1 MQVSE
6 IMTPNPITVT
16 SDTPVGK
23 IREIFSRM
31 RIWSV
36 YVTDNGK
43 LVGIFTKSD
52 LRNRMYRKPIST
64 PVYAVMS
71 RDVKWVKPDT
81 DIKAAEEY
89 LSRFHINGLAIVK
102 DGALCGILTRY
113 DIKTRYH
120 GQSHD
125 QAIKEEGIKI
135 NESIDNNTKT
145 GELMPSGETDGT
157 QVGLTERGGIRDKL
171 TGRDDMIFIRT
182 RYQSLLD
189 NNYFKA
195 SRIIEYLKQVSDDAK
210 EKQKL
215 AEGLKENID
224 AHMKERD
231 RAHTNLQNLLNKEEK
246 YEDKMLGKT
255 LKGMKAGGRVTVK
268 QKMKD
273 VDIDTLQY
281 GSVEQYKRLYPHY
294 GAEIFEKI
302 TEVNKKEK
310 EIREAQEAYNKEVS
324 NYNYQLEIADK
335 NIIAVKDAFKLYEKA
350 KKEGDAELKACLYYN
365 SIFYKKFIS
374 LKDKT
379 LLNLDTTKHDLEGLE
394 HQLGIIEKTFSA
406 YTNEPLKPMKY

>member
-1 MQVSE
+1 MEANGWKPHLFEVYKGWHNRGSTGVIVIHIGQDEHSGSFSVGNQEVTIHYNDGYEMKEIQVPKVE
-6 IMTPNPITVT
+6 C
-16 SDTPVGK
+16 K
-23 IREIFSRM
+23 FAKHFSSSGR
-31 RIWSV
+31 
-36 YVTDNGK
+36 
-43 LVGIFTKSD
+43 
-52 LRNRMYRKPIST
+52 
-64 PVYAVMS
+64 
-71 RDVKWVKPDT
+71 
-81 DIKAAEEY
+81 
-89 LSRFHINGLAIVK
+89 
-102 DGALCGILTRY
+102 TRY
-113 DIKTRYH
+113 YHIWLDKNVISKYGKTDDKK
-120 GQSHD
+120 G
-125 QAIKEEGIKI
+125 GI
-135 NESIDNNTKT
+135 
-145 GELMPSGETDGT
+145 MPSDETERT
-157 QVGLTERGGIRDKL
+157 QGGLIERGGLRDKL

-182 RYQSLLD
+182 RYQGLLD
-189 NNYFKA
+189 NNYLKA
-195 SRIIEYLKQVSDDAK
+195 NRIIEYLKQVSDNTK
-210 EKQKL
+210 ERQKI

-255 LKGMKAGGRVTVK
+255 LKGMKAKGRVTVK

-335 NIIAVKDAFKLYEKA
+335 NILAVKDTLKVYEKA
-350 KKEGDAELKACLYYN
+350 KKDGDEELKACPYYN
-365 SIFYKKFIS
+365 SIFYKKLTS
-374 LKDKT
+374 LKEKT
-379 LLNLDTTKHDLEGLE
+379 LLNLDTTKHDIEGLE
-394 HQLGIIEKTFSA
+394 HQLGIIEKTFSS